1 MTRSIHA
8 IIPAVL
14 LLALPGVASAQGT
27 SFTVTGVPPE
37 HGKVALKPALP
48 ADGKYPAGTVVT
60 VAATPD
66 PVFAID

>member
-27 SFTVTGVPPE
+27 SFTVTVVPPV
-37 HGKVALKPALP
+37 HGKMQMFRPRRPTASIRPGRSSP
-48 ADGKYPAGTVVT
+48 
-60 VAATPD
+60 
-66 PVFAID
+66 